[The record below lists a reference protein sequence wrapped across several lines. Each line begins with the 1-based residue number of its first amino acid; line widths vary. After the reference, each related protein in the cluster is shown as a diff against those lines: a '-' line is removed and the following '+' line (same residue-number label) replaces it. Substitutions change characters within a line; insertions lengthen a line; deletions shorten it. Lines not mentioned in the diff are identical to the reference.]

1 MVYTWPLEKLINESE
16 GINRKNLLIRMT
28 ETLPRYVFLVG
39 YLKNCNFE
47 KIQDCYD
54 WVEEV
59 FGELKKDRFDV
70 FISFMEDGKEIDK
83 GYVYRNRGRLAD
95 VSWEDVQSGMFSFET
110 KEEPPQCTKAFMVI
124 QKSNE
129 KKYVL
134 RITYDPYGLREM
146 SETIRRLIHITEKYF
161 DVDCLF
167 ADSLCLSRD
176 PSSFMGGFMSVG
188 KLNIFEKLVCLSI
201 NHHNFSDDM
210 TLPFLFRMSYVP
222 SEGLKEDMYCTI
234 DREKKGLG

>member
-54 WVEEV
+54 WVKEV
-59 FGELKKDRFDV
+59 FGELKRIDLMYSSALWK
-70 FISFMEDGKEIDK
+70 MGKEIDK

-95 VSWEDVQSGMFSFET
+95 VKAWEDVQSGMFSFET

-134 RITYDPYGLREM
+134 RITYDPYGLRRM
-146 SETIRRLIHITEKYF
+146 STIRRLIHITEKYF

-188 KLNIFEKLVCLSI
+188 N
-201 NHHNFSDDM
+201 
-210 TLPFLFRMSYVP
+210 
-222 SEGLKEDMYCTI
+222 
-234 DREKKGLG
+234 